1 MSILYPNN
9 HYNSV
14 HEIDYKQL
22 QVLGVKAI
30 IFDID
35 NTLVPYDILE
45 PTPQVIG
52 LIEKLQKDGFKLCL
66 ISNNNKNRVDLF
78 NKELKLPAIA
88 KAYKPLSK
96 NIKKGLALLGSQ
108 ADQTALI
115 GDQMFTDVWGGN
127 RVGLFTILVRPI
139 QDKEEWITKIKRGIE
154 KKVFKKYISKKEKT
168 ND

>member
-1 MSILYPNN
+1 MI
-9 HYNSV
+9 
-14 HEIDYKQL
+14 
-22 QVLGVKAI
+22 
-30 IFDID
+30 
-35 NTLVPYDILE
+35 
-45 PTPQVIG
+45 
-52 LIEKLQKDGFKLCL
+52 LCL